1 VQTGRRKRRAFFA
14 DHWSACSPPISELG
28 HTTYCTA
35 QVARGSDPRGP
46 THENEPHA
54 FTVRVSLIT
63 AAMSMSSNL
72 AEHEHAD
79 RAAHRDNNMR
89 AAIIHVMADAAVSV
103 IVIVGLSLG
112 GPLGWQWM
120 DLSRA

>member
-1 VQTGRRKRRAFFA
+1 MLTADLRVGSYDLLHRASQQRQRPKR
-14 DHWSACSPPISELG
+14 P
-28 HTTYCTA
+28 
-35 QVARGSDPRGP
+35 DPRGP

-89 AAIIHVMADAAVSV
+89 TAIIHVMADAAVSV

-112 GPLGWQWM
+112 GGCSAGNGRTCREP
-120 DLSRA
+120 DLEPS